1 MPVIPREVYTACEEK
16 LYQRP
21 VLVKKASERLMF
33 ARSQAYSISHHV
45 PEALPQNAMKNRGVN
60 PNAIRAKGS
69 TGDQVERAALA
80 IVQAEADLCTALKWA
95 EVFSRLDE
103 IFAGKP
109 EAEIA
114 EAIYQQGQQ
123 QKAVAAAMHYDRQS
137 VRRLRD
143 SYVCYCALLAVERGL
158 IKMQEVTNDNAQ

>member
-1 MPVIPREVYTACEEK
+1 MAVIPREVYDACEEK
-16 LYQRP
+16 LYRRAD
-21 VLVKKASERLMF
+21 LVAKASERLMF
-33 ARSQAYSISHHV
+33 ARSQAYSVSHSV
-45 PEALPQNAMKNRGVN
+45 PDALPPKAMKNRGVN

-69 TGDQVERAALA
+69 KGDQVERAAFA
-80 IVQAEADLCTALKWA
+80 IIQAEADLCTALKWA

-123 QKAVAAAMHYDRQS
+123 QKTVAAAMHYDRQS
-137 VRRLRD
+137 VRRMRD
-143 SYVCYCALLAVERGL
+143 SYVCHCALLAAERGL
-158 IKMQEVTNDNAQ
+158 ITIQGETDDNAQ